1 MSAFVC
7 SDDEQ
12 VEACVRGWAEVAKW
26 RQVTPEEQQR
36 IANVLMR
43 ENIRS
48 VNWRYG
54 ERTKIRKVIFGE
66 NYVHAHP
73 HQLIQWLRCL
83 DYQSCE
89 RDDYEKSEAYRLNL
103 QMRVDM
109 FDHVV
114 NLKDGLSWAI

>member
-7 SDDEQ
+7 SDEQ